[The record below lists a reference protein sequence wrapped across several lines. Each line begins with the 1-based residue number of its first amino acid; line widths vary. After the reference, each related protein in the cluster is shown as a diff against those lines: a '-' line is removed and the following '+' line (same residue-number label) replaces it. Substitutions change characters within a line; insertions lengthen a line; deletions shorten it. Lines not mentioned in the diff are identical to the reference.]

1 MLLYLYWDP
10 DPVAFHLPFLNHPVV
25 WYGILFALGFLVGFY
40 LLQFL
45 FCRFLCFYPEFTEA
59 DIVDWK
65 AILKGNETKEAALQR
80 LNRQLDEEPKKGPPP
95 SLLLHFAKR
104 FLSEEKLR
112 RFKSRLRLEKVL
124 GPAVKRLRV
133 RSKLFSERLT
143 IYMIIGAVAG
153 ARLGHILFYEKWTYY
168 LTHPVMIFKTWEGG
182 LASHGAVIGIFIA
195 MTLFY
200 MRSRK
205 EYPMI
210 SLLRIIDL
218 LVIPSLYAGIL
229 IRFGNFINQEIL
241 GTVTTSSWAVVF
253 GNPAGGLPPLPRHP
267 AQLYEAFFYFL
278 SFMVFLRFFPKWL
291 FPVGRIAGIFFIS
304 TFTFRFLVEFV
315 KEEQSFHLAH
325 HFLTMGQ
332 YLSVPYILIGVAFLA
347 FGRRFGQPRKKL
359 IARKK

>member
-1 MLLYLYWDP
+1 MLSHLYWDP
-10 DPVAFHLPFLNHPVV
+10 DPVAFHLPFFNHPIV

-45 FCRFLCFYPEFTEA
+45 LRRFLCFYPEFTEA
-59 DIVDWK
+59 DIVDWEEISPGK
-65 AILKGNETKEAALQR
+65 KESKEAALNR
-80 LNRQLDEEPKKGPPP
+80 LNQQLDEDFKKEPPP
-95 SLLLHFAKR
+95 SFLLHFAKR
-104 FLSEEKLR
+104 FLSEE
-112 RFKSRLRLEKVL
+112 RFKRLKNRMRLEKAL
-124 GPAVKRLRV
+124 GPAVKPLRI

-168 LTHPVMIFKTWEGG
+168 LSHPLMIFKTWEGG

-195 MTLFY
+195 MGLFY
-200 MRSRK
+200 LRSRK

-210 SLLRIIDL
+210 SLVRIIDL
-218 LVIPSLYAGIL
+218 LVIPSLYAGVL

-241 GTVTTSSWAVVF
+241 GTVTTSPWAIVF

-278 SFMVFLRFFPKWL
+278 SFLVFFRFFPKWL
-291 FPVGRIAGIFFIS
+291 FPAGKIAGIFFIS
-304 TFTFRFLVEFV
+304 TFTFRFFVEFV
-315 KEEQSFHLAH
+315 KEEQSFHLAN

-332 YLSVPYILIGVAFLA
+332 YLSVPYILMGVAFL
-347 FGRRFGQPRKKL
+347 FMGRRIRLVSKN
-359 IARKK
+359 

>member
-1 MLLYLYWDP
+1 MISYIYWDP
-10 DPVAFHLPFLNHPVV
+10 DPVAFRLPFFDHPVV
-25 WYGILFALGFLVGFY
+25 WYGILFALGFFVGFY

-45 FCRFLCFYPEFTEA
+45 FRRFLCFYPEFTEA
-59 DIVDWK
+59 DIVDWEK
-65 AILKGNETKEAALQR
+65 IFQRKRETKEDALNR
-80 LNRQLDEEPKKGPPP
+80 LNQELDEKPKNELPP
-95 SLLLHFAKR
+95 SFLFQFSKR
-104 FLSEEKLR
+104 FLSEEKFR
-112 RFKSRLRLEKVL
+112 RLKNRIRLEKTL
-124 GPAVKRLRV
+124 GSAVRSLKT

-168 LTHPVMIFKTWEGG
+168 LMHPLMIFKTWEGG

-200 MRSRK
+200 LRSRK

-210 SLLRIIDL
+210 SIVRIIDL
-218 LVIPSLYAGIL
+218 LVIPSLYAAVL

-241 GTVTTSSWAVVF
+241 GTVTASSWAVVF

-278 SFMVFLRFFPKWL
+278 SFLVFFRFFPKWL
-291 FPVGRIAGIFFIS
+291 FPAGKIAGIFFIS
-304 TFTFRFLVEFV
+304 TFTFRFFVEFV
-315 KEEQSFHLAH
+315 KEEQSFHLAN

-332 YLSVPYILIGVAFLA
+332 YLSIPYILIGVVFLLVPN
-347 FGRRFGQPRKKL
+347 RRMEHLSKN
-359 IARKK
+359 